1 MDISVCFSLNRMH
14 VMEECD
20 KSEEMVAESA
30 PDLVLTKTTDIKLA
44 KEDLTISK
52 DELLPIK
59 EELTVVVPPEPEV
72 KSSSEQEKHEGPKPL
87 VNGDVKE
94 ETDSCRNGESGVKS
108 VENVIV
114 ENGKDSDGERTNTKQ
129 TPSGEEN
136 EDTKETVKEAEVK
149 EGGSGAGSEEEDRN
163 SVTSSQV
170 SAD

>member
-30 PDLVLTKTTDIKLA
+30 PDLVSTKTTDIKLA

-52 DELLPIK
+52 DELLPTK
-59 EELTVVVPPEPEV
+59 EEIKVLAPSGPEV
-72 KSSSEQEKHEGPKPL
+72 KSSLEQEKHEESKPL

-94 ETDSCRNGESGVKS
+94 ETDSIRNGESGVKS

-114 ENGKDSDGERTNTKQ
+114 ENGKDSDGERTKTKQ
-129 TPSGEEN
+129 TTSGEEK

-149 EGGSGAGSEEEDRN
+149 ESGSGAGSEEEDRN